1 MEIIELKLLDPKDFK
16 VLRVISFQERFSNKV
31 GKICYFRPMTED
43 YQQGVSDEFDASLI
57 EWLKAQNLENVSLD
71 ISSDVCF
78 EHEKENIQK
87 IYLRKIKTQ
96 LSLTCHGDYST
107 DELIGMGKINAKIL
121 KLNVYWDTLDKN
133 SVYDM
138 GNSVT
143 FDKAKEEYYFGVIDS
158 VESL

>member
-1 MEIIELKLLDPKDFK
+1 METVELKLLDSKDFK
-16 VLRVISFQERFSNKV
+16 VLRVISFQEKFTNV
-31 GKICYFRPMTED
+31 IGKICYFRPMTKD
-43 YQQGVSDEFDASLI
+43 YQQGASDEFDATLM
-57 EWLKAQNLENVSLD
+57 EWLQTQNFVNVSLD
-71 ISSDVCF
+71 SCTDVCF
-78 EHEKENIQK
+78 ENQVNEIQK

-96 LSLTCHGDYST
+96 LSLTCHGDYSI
-107 DELIGMGKINAKIL
+107 DELIGKGKINAKIL

>member
-1 MEIIELKLLDPKDFK
+1 METIELKLLDPEDFK
-16 VLRVISFQERFSNKV
+16 VLRVISFQERFTHAI
-31 GKICYFRPMTED
+31 GKICYFRPRTEN
-43 YQQGVSDEFDASLI
+43 YQQGASDEFDASLI
-57 EWLKAQNLENVSLD
+57 EWLKAQNLVNVSLD

-78 EHEKENIQK
+78 EHQMDEIQK
-87 IYLRKIKTQ
+87 IYLRKVKTQ

-121 KLNVYWDTLDKN
+121 KLNVYWDTLDEN
-133 SVYDM
+133 RVYDM